1 MTYLTRETVLVT
13 GAGGSIGS
21 ELCVQIIQDKPKSL
35 IMLDINENA
44 LFEIDRQI
52 TQEHHCRICIPVI
65 SDIRN
70 NKKIRDVFTKYDP
83 TIIFHCAAYKHVPIM
98 ETNFLEA
105 LENNVIGTR
114 IVAEQ
119 AINHSVKRF
128 VFISTDKAVNPI
140 NAMGKSKALAEMVI
154 QSMKSEFTH
163 FCIVRFGNVI
173 GSNGSVIPI
182 FKRQIEKGLPIT
194 ITHKGM
200 MRYFMT
206 ISNAVGLVI
215 KAGELGKDGEIFV
228 LDMGEQI
235 SIQKLAENMIKES
248 NKEIP
253 IVYIGVRPGEKL
265 KEELFWEQES
275 VINTK
280 YPNIFQ
286 ANPIPFDK
294 ERFLGK
300 LLCIGNAIDLRDDI
314 YTDKVIDAIDNS

>member
-1 MTYLTRETVLVT
+1 MTYLNKETVLVT

-44 LFEIDRQI
+44 LFEIDRQL
-52 TQEHHCRICIPVI
+52 TQEHNCRICIPVI

-70 NKKIRDVFTKYDP
+70 NKKIRDVFTKYEP

-98 ETNFLEA
+98 ESNFLEA

-163 FCIVRFGNVI
+163 FCIVRFGK
-173 GSNGSVIPI
+173 S
-182 FKRQIEKGLPIT
+182 
-194 ITHKGM
+194 
-200 MRYFMT
+200 
-206 ISNAVGLVI
+206 LV
-215 KAGELGKDGEIFV
+215 LTV
-228 LDMGEQI
+228 Q
-235 SIQKLAENMIKES
+235 
-248 NKEIP
+248 
-253 IVYIGVRPGEKL
+253 
-265 KEELFWEQES
+265 
-275 VINTK
+275 
-280 YPNIFQ
+280 
-286 ANPIPFDK
+286 
-294 ERFLGK
+294 
-300 LLCIGNAIDLRDDI
+300 
-314 YTDKVIDAIDNS
+314 